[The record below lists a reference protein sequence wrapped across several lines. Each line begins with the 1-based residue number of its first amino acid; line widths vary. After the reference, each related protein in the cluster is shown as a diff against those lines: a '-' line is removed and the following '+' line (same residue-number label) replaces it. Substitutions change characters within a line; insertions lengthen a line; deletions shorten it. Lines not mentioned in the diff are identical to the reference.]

1 MVKTT
6 DNIDVSPRSASH
18 QRKSNPW
25 RNRLRIF
32 GLAIFAFILTSGTA
46 FGTMLYELQQSITQ
60 HDIAEL
66 VEQKE
71 RPVQNQAPLDQKA
84 GKPLNILLLGADKE
98 DGGIQRSDT
107 TMIVHVSANR
117 ERVDV
122 VSIPRD
128 TLVNIPSCVTGNNGN
143 SYPQEDA
150 MFNSAFSTGGSNGGT
165 VAQAAACTLRTVE
178 ELTGIYIDGFAVLNF
193 DSFRDVVDT
202 IGGIDLCFNE
212 AVDDQYSG
220 IKLDAGCHHLDGTQA
235 LGIARARYSIG
246 DGTDIGRISR
256 QHQVVTAIAK
266 KTFSL
271 NFFTDISTFYGII
284 KDVTSHMDLSNGL
297 GDIQWLGGFAYS
309 LRNIDPDSIN
319 FATMPHVYEG
329 ARVRPSANASLVW
342 KALLNDQPI
351 PAEALATDSG
361 PDIIRS
367 VTPEQLEEFKN
378 NLGSG
383 LYK

>member
-1 MVKTT
+1 
-6 DNIDVSPRSASH
+6 
-18 QRKSNPW
+18 
-25 RNRLRIF
+25 
-32 GLAIFAFILTSGTA
+32 
-46 FGTMLYELQQSITQ
+46 MLYELQQSITQ
-60 HDIAEL
+60 HDIAAL

-383 LYK
+383 LHK